1 MSDIEANK
9 QRTREFIRAIGR
21 GDAQTIADT
30 YAEDG
35 HVQTMGHTAISGR
48 YNKAQIREF
57 AGSVLESFPEGIE
70 YTILNMTAEDDRV
83 AVEAVGEGPHVS
95 GVPYRNEYHFL
106 FTWRDGELVEL
117 KEYMDTEKV
126 TEVIC
131 GGQRSLG

>member
-1 MSDIEANK
+1 MSSTEANK
-9 QRTREFIRAIGR
+9 QRTRDFIDAIGR
-21 GDAQTIADT
+21 GDAETISGT

-35 HVQTMGHTAISGR
+35 HVHTMGNTAISGR
-48 YNKAQIREF
+48 YNKTQIREF
-57 AGSVLESFPEGIE
+57 AGGVLESFPHGIN

-83 AVEAVGEGPHVS
+83 AVEAVGEGPHAS

-117 KEYMDTEKV
+117 KEYMDTEAV

>member
-9 QRTREFIRAIGR
+9 QRTREFIEAIGR
-21 GDAQTIADT
+21 GDAETIANT

-35 HVQTMGHTAISGR
+35 QVQTMGNTAISGR

-57 AGSVLESFPEGIE
+57 AAGVLDAFPEGID
-70 YTILNMTAEDDRV
+70 YTILNMTAEGDRV

-95 GVPYRNEYHFL
+95 GVTYRNEYHFL
-106 FTWRDGELVEL
+106 FTWRDGELLEL
-117 KEYMDTEKV
+117 KEYMDTEAV